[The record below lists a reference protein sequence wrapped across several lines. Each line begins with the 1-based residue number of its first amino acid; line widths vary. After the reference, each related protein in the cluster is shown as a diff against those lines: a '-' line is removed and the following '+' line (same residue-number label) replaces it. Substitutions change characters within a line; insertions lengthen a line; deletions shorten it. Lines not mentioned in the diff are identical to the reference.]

1 MCVLGDND
9 YNIEFMGKLEIM
21 RLGVWCG
28 FSRTVWVTLGHPLF
42 LNEPNYR
49 KTSKLD
55 ARHHLTGTLLFASL
69 AMRSLASRGRVG
81 MMG

>member
-9 YNIEFMGKLEIM
+9 YNTEFIGKLEIM

-28 FSRTVWVTLGHPLF
+28 FSRTVWVTLSHPLF

-49 KTSKLD
+49 KTSKID
-55 ARHHLTGTLLFASL
+55 TRHHLICKLLFRLFSSEVL
-69 AMRSLASRGRVG
+69 SIQG
-81 MMG
+81 